1 MTKLR
6 IPPIATAPS
15 SEVAELLAKAPSLD
29 GRPLN
34 IFGTLAHHPLL
45 LRRYLALGSVFLTFN
60 LLPPREREIVIL
72 RMAWRAGSVYEF
84 GQHTRIGLAAGLSEQ
99 EIARAARAALDGWAE
114 PDAMLLRMVDELH
127 SADIVS
133 DPTWAALAS
142 RWSEPELLELLA
154 LAGFYRMT
162 AGLLN
167 SAGVE
172 AEPGVPGWPPGTVPG
187 R

>member
-6 IPPIATAPS
+6 IPPIATPAP
-15 SEVAELLAKAPSLD
+15 EAAELLAKAPSLE

-72 RMAWRAGSVYEF
+72 RTAWRAGSVYEF
-84 GQHTRIGLAAGLSEQ
+84 GQHTRVGRGVGLSEE
-99 EIARAARAALDGWAE
+99 EIARAARPPLDGWAE
-114 PDAMLLRMVDELH
+114 PDAVLVRMVDELQA
-127 SADIVS
+127 ADIVS
-133 DPTWAALAS
+133 EPTWAALAK

-154 LAGFYRMT
+154 LVGFYRMT

-172 AEPGVPGWPPGTVPG
+172 AESGVPGWPPGTAPG